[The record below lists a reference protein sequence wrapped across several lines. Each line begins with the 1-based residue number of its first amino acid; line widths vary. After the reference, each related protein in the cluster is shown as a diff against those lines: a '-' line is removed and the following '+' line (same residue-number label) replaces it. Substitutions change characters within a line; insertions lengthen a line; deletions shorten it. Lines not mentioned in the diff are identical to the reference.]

1 MVTIAFP
8 QTSSS
13 VGQLMSLRIAQIT
26 DCHLQADVTTHY
38 KGVDADAHLDQCLA
52 WLEGHAQVDL
62 LLLTGDLS
70 HFGSQEAYQRLQQKL
85 SPLAYPCIWLAG
97 NHDHCDTM
105 QQVSGQA
112 VQQLRVVD
120 GDPWRL
126 VILNTTEHAD
136 GRGGGSLA
144 ETQMEELKQ
153 VLEGDLQRPVCVF
166 MHHNSVPV
174 NSLWQDDIMLGNA
187 QQFNALVAS
196 HSQVKAVVC
205 GHVHQAFDQLIG
217 ATRFLATPS
226 SAVQFASEQPVFK
239 VQAELGPGLRLLTL
253 DADGQ
258 IHTKIQRL
266 SKR

>member
-1 MVTIAFP
+1 
-8 QTSSS
+8 
-13 VGQLMSLRIAQIT
+13 
-26 DCHLQADVTTHY
+26 
-38 KGVDADAHLDQCLA
+38 
-52 WLEGHAQVDL
+52 
-62 LLLTGDLS
+62 
-70 HFGSQEAYQRLQQKL
+70 
-85 SPLAYPCIWLAG
+85 
-97 NHDHCDTM
+97 M